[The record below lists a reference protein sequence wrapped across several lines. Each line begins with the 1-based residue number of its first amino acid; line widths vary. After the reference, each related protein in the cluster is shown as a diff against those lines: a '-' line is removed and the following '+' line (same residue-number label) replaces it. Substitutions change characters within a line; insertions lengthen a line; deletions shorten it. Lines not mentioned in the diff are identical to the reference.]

1 MIKKIVTR
9 NNNTYILYYY
19 DTDRLS
25 IIIKNDKVIGNFDPE
40 DELRF
45 NLYEERISFTEFEN
59 TPTKTL
65 EDLQTPYYSYI
76 QLQSSLNIP
85 IKVNFFEKIIT
96 YLE

>member
-45 NLYEERISFTEFEN
+45 NLYEKRITFTEFEEN
-59 TPTKTL
+59 KLTL
-65 EDLQTPYYSYI
+65 EELQIPHYSYI

-85 IKVNFFEKIIT
+85 IKINFFEKIIT